1 MFDNKKALFAGA
13 AACIIIGLFVGWE
26 LSLIGVLLI
35 FLIYIWEKS
44 N

>member
-1 MFDNKKALFAGA
+1 MFDNKKVLFAGA
-13 AACIIIGLFVGWE
+13 AACVIIGLFVGWE

-35 FLIYIWEKS
+35 FLSTLWKKS